1 MSSAEWNSAALRP
14 AGSAALLLPGNLL
27 PKPSPFPGTLP
38 CAWVGGYVLAAEP
51 RSCFRW
57 CFLTR
62 ARSKP
67 GPAGEAFAI
76 TKQPELSCIY
86 LSILI
91 FFCALGCSKAEG
103 CFEHPACLQP
113 FTQTPGCP
121 PMCPPML
128 CSHLQSRS
136 LPLQH
141 PPPCSPSL
149 SEPPPPRAGVG
160 GTEGQR
166 QRETG
171 SRRVPA
177 SAPSKASFS
186 AGARRAWHCA
196 AASSPRQSV
205 LEPIPLS

>member
-51 RSCFRW
+51 RSCFMG

-76 TKQPELSCIY
+76 TKQPELSCTY
-86 LSILI
+86 LFICFN
-91 FFCALGCSKAEG
+91 FF
-103 CFEHPACLQP
+103 
-113 FTQTPGCP
+113 
-121 PMCPPML
+121 L
-128 CSHLQSRS
+128 CIMMLQSRGVLS
-136 LPLQH
+136 LSPRPLGAPQCAR
-141 PPPCSPSL
+141 PCSAGTCRAALCL
-149 SEPPPPRAGVG
+149 SSTPLPAAPTSQSPPPPRAGVG